1 MATNSNNL
9 ESTTLVTYA
18 ISNQTT
24 LITINVVAQLPLK
37 LVRGNYASWCAQF
50 DSLLYR
56 YDPVGYVDGSF
67 LCPLATI
74 QATPTSSPEPNPA
87 YKLWMRQDN
96 LLSLTIIGSQI
107 LNLKTTLARTNM
119 DTMSVSEY
127 LMTIKHMADELALI
141 GASLSEDEI
150 LLHVLN
156 GLSPK
161 YKELGVV
168 MCVRDTPIS
177 FEELHDKLIEH
188 EIYLK
193 RDMEMKEIFNAIA

>member
-9 ESTTLVTYA
+9 ESTTLVISA

-37 LVRGNYASWCAQF
+37 LVKGSYASWRAQF

-67 LCPLATI
+67 PCPLTII
-74 QATPTSSPEPNPA
+74 QATPTSSHEPNPA
-87 YKLWMRQDN
+87 YKLWMRQDH
-96 LLSLTIIGSQI
+96 LLRLAIIGSQI

-119 DTMSVSEY
+119 DTMSVK
-127 LMTIKHMADELALI
+127 MRVHNMADELALI

-150 LLHVLN
+150 LPHVLN
-156 GLSPK
+156 GLSPENTK
-161 YKELGVV
+161 NLVLP
-168 MCVRDTPIS
+168 CVQGILL
-177 FEELHDKLIEH
+177 FH
-188 EIYLK
+188 
-193 RDMEMKEIFNAIA
+193 

>member
-96 LLSLTIIGSQI
+96 LLSLTIIGSVDPNI
-107 LNLKTTLARTNM
+107 VPLVTGTKSSTKA
-119 DTMSVSEY
+119 
-127 LMTIKHMADELALI
+127 
-141 GASLSEDEI
+141 
-150 LLHVLN
+150 
-156 GLSPK
+156 
-161 YKELGVV
+161 
-168 MCVRDTPIS
+168 
-177 FEELHDKLIEH
+177 
-188 EIYLK
+188 
-193 RDMEMKEIFNAIA
+193 